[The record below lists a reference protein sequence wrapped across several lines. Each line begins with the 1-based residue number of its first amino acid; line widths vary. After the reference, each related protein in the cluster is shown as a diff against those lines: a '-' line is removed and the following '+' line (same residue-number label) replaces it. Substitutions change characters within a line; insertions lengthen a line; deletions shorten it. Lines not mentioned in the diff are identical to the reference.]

1 MPGHQVPEPE
11 HGRKQ
16 MVSYFL
22 GLIVQLS
29 SAPAKYEMKCLPSH
43 RVSRM
48 QQTGVA
54 TAAARPVQEKAEDTQ
69 AQGLFHSGRSPSLFI
84 HLTDEAEWFA
94 SQMLRKAVEIQSQ
107 QKKRNSQANSEVAR
121 WTVSSQV
128 IKSVTQCHMKQQA
141 CANREDPP
149 GRLADRHAEHNTATQ
164 EEAEQREARKRGSPP
179 NPTGLACI
187 SVPPVG

>member
-1 MPGHQVPEPE
+1 
-11 HGRKQ
+11 

-29 SAPAKYEMKCLPSH
+29 SAPAKYKMKCLSSH

-48 QQTGVA
+48 RQTGVA
-54 TAAARPVQEKAEDTQ
+54 TAAAPASSGEGRGHPGPGAFPQWEVTVS
-69 AQGLFHSGRSPSLFI
+69 FHPFNRRSRVVCKSDAKKSCGNSV
-84 HLTDEAEWFA
+84 TA
-94 SQMLRKAVEIQSQ
+94 
-107 QKKRNSQANSEVAR
+107 KKRNSQANSEVAR

-187 SVPPVG
+187 SIPPVG